1 MKQLTKGERAELAEL
16 KPKSLFQSPAWVL
29 FMNQNLRL
37 SDNLQYDM
45 LGCWVDHLIDQV
57 QIKNK
62 IVGCQLGLAALKTL
76 YFDFLKLKNI

>member
-29 FMNQNLRL
+29 LMNQNLRL

-57 QIKNK
+57 QIENK

-76 YFDFLKLKNI
+76 YFDFIKLKDI